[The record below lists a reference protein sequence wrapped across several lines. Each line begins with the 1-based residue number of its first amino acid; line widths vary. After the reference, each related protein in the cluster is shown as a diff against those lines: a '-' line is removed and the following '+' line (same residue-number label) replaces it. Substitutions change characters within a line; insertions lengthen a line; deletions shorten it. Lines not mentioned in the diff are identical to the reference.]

1 MTSPV
6 IGEKMVWARAEPWAH
21 LQKRPGSW
29 THLVSTGLCGW
40 CPGYHMRLN
49 RSEAPAKR
57 LSQSAERLKKVHWT
71 PCTESVAC
79 WLFCWSLQWKEN
91 NGDICIVTRNEGP
104 WHTGLGKHP
113 AIGPAAHVEELQT
126 GVHPPLP
133 PPTGVYAPGFLN
145 HGGAESSLALP
156 MGPAFPISL
165 LFAQRKE
172 GTHIITDSRFLFR
185 LDLLLT
191 FF

>member
-21 LQKRPGSW
+21 LQKRPASW

-40 CPGYHMRLN
+40 CPSYHMRLN
-49 RSEAPAKR
+49 QIRSSCKKAFPECWA
-57 LSQSAERLKKVHWT
+57 SQESYWT

-79 WLFCWSLQWKEN
+79 CLFCWSLQWKEN
-91 NGDICIVTRNEGP
+91 DGDICIVTRNEGP

-113 AIGPAAHVEELQT
+113 AIDPAAHVEELQT
-126 GVHPPLP
+126 GVHPAPHQE
-133 PPTGVYAPGFLN
+133 VCAPGFLN

-156 MGPAFPISL
+156 LGPAFPISL

-172 GTHIITDSRFLFR
+172 GTHINW
-185 LDLLLT
+185 
-191 FF
+191 